1 MKIAEQLN
9 DTLRRLWE
17 DCKVKKLNEIV
28 KGIEGISNEQVL
40 SVLQGE
46 KNFYDTDDGGL
57 LLEDSTPEEHLSI
70 ESVLNNFKYQYE
82 DLTSRIVS
90 YSFSM
95 RENYNEDDYEGF
107 LHYWRLLN
115 NYTGSLTR
123 LQENYKEFVEL
134 TGIDEIQPKEILKE
148 VYNELKEDEDEG
160 SYKNVNDYWLHTL
173 NFSHLHVKNLLV
185 LEKNYSALEI
195 MKVTGSNGMDL
206 LLKYKQA
213 QREADEARGNKIFSE
228 DIMNCIWNS
237 GWLSPSGEFYGCP
250 DLSHV
255 EFTKKLVE
263 CLNIS
268 DVCDNNYDRALELD
282 GWIKFSSG
290 RWLYMEEDFKPS
302 KAQLQ
307 IIFKW
312 AHDKADD
319 FRVYLGDE
327 FVNLDVLQC
336 KINSAE

>member
-17 DCKVKKLNEIV
+17 DCKVKKLNEIL

-82 DLTSRIVS
+82 DLASRIVS
-90 YSFSM
+90 YSFGM

-115 NYTGSLTR
+115 NYTGSLIR

-148 VYNELKEDEDEG
+148 VYNELKEDEG

-185 LEKNYSALEI
+185 LEKKLFS
-195 MKVTGSNGMDL
+195 TGDYESN
-206 LLKYKQA
+206 
-213 QREADEARGNKIFSE
+213 RF
-228 DIMNCIWNS
+228 
-237 GWLSPSGEFYGCP
+237 
-250 DLSHV
+250 
-255 EFTKKLVE
+255 
-263 CLNIS
+263 
-268 DVCDNNYDRALELD
+268 
-282 GWIKFSSG
+282 
-290 RWLYMEEDFKPS
+290 
-302 KAQLQ
+302 
-307 IIFKW
+307 
-312 AHDKADD
+312 
-319 FRVYLGDE
+319 
-327 FVNLDVLQC
+327 
-336 KINSAE
+336 

>member
-1 MKIAEQLN
+1 MRIAEQIN
-9 DTLRRLWE
+9 DMLRRCWE
-17 DCKVKKLNEIV
+17 EGEVKKVNEILDGV
-28 KGIEGISNEQVL
+28 EGISSEQAL

-46 KNFYDTDDGGL
+46 KSFCDTDDGGL

-82 DLTSRIVS
+82 DLASRIVS
-90 YSFSM
+90 YSFGM

-115 NYTGSLTR
+115 NYTGSLIR

-250 DLSHV
+250 DHV

-290 RWLYMEEDFKPS
+290 RWLYMEEDF
-302 KAQLQ
+302 
-307 IIFKW
+307 
-312 AHDKADD
+312 
-319 FRVYLGDE
+319 RVYLGDE

>member
-17 DCKVKKLNEIV
+17 DCKVKKLNEIL

-70 ESVLNNFKYQYE
+70 DSVLNNFKYQYK
-82 DLTSRIVS
+82 DLISRIVS
-90 YSFSM
+90 YSFGM
-95 RENYNEDDYEGF
+95 NENYNEDDYEGF
-107 LHYWRLLN
+107 LHYWGLLS
-115 NYTGSLTR
+115 NYTESFKK
-123 LQENYKEFVEL
+123 LQENYKEFVKL
-134 TGIDEIQPKEILKE
+134 TGVDTIRLKEIVE
-148 VYNELKEDEDEG
+148 ETYHELKEDEDEY
-160 SYKNVNDYWLHTL
+160 SYKNINNRWLRTL
-173 NFSHLHVKNLLV
+173 NFSHLHVKNLLA

-195 MKVTGSNGMDL
+195 MKVTGSNGMEL
-206 LLKYKQA
+206 LLEYKQA
-213 QREADEARGNKIFSE
+213 QREADEARGDRIFSE

-250 DLSHV
+250 DLGHI
-255 EFTKKLVE
+255 EFTKRLVKH
-263 CLNIS
+263 LGIDNVH
-268 DVCDNNYDRALELD
+268 DNCDRTLELD

-307 IIFKW
+307 VIFRW
-312 AHDKADD
+312 AHEKADD

-327 FVNLDVLQC
+327 FVNLDILQS
-336 KINSAE
+336 KINSAK